1 MEQVDVID
9 TASQPARESG
19 RREELKELMLQGLW
33 KNNPSL
39 VQVLGLCPTLA
50 VSSTFTNA
58 LGLGLATMV
67 VLVCSNLAVSLV
79 RNWVP
84 KDIRIPVYVMI
95 IAALV
100 TSVQLLM
107 NAYTYGLYQALGIF
121 IALIVTNCVI
131 IGRAEAYAS
140 KNPPLL
146 AAIDGFMMGLGF
158 TLVLLVLGGLREIIG
173 MGTLFDGADLLLG
186 DWAKSLR
193 IELFHADA
201 SLLLAILPPGGF
213 IGLGLLIA
221 GKNAINDWMGRKQR
235 ADKAHCSLPAAG
247 ARATQ
252 L

>member
-9 TASQPARESG
+9 GQSPLSESNG

-58 LGLGLATMV
+58 LGLGLATMA
-67 VLVCSNLAVSLV
+67 VLVSSNLAISLV
-79 RNWVP
+79 RNLVP

-146 AAIDGFMMGLGF
+146 AALDGFMMGLG
-158 TLVLLVLGGLREIIG
+158 LDR
-173 MGTLFDGADLLLG
+173 
-186 DWAKSLR
+186 KSVV
-193 IELFHADA
+193 
-201 SLLLAILPPGGF
+201 
-213 IGLGLLIA
+213 
-221 GKNAINDWMGRKQR
+221 
-235 ADKAHCSLPAAG
+235 
-247 ARATQ
+247 
-252 L
+252 